1 MTGMSNKITGPNAG
15 GPRQFPTRTPLAA
28 RVDQFQRSAS
38 MSRVLAIQVASFLV
52 ALTGCSDRPKQLDG
66 YEQGKGGLGDFIVN
80 AAPKLGVRLLATN
93 GLPFIP
99 GRWYYQARPGELAV
113 ILEGNCFLE
122 LDAFLT
128 NAVGAMRGQP
138 TPNKVTGITEAYY
151 GTNFGATVGS
161 RLGIADAG
169 KQYTSFVI
177 VGYGASPTRTE
188 ASNPTPKQV
197 TEYWTLL
204 LQESEKGK
212 ERFKALDHARTSAPC
227 LQDFL
232 RLFPEAEV
240 NYSYWGGS
248 SEPGYVAEVDLHG
261 RYEFELR
268 LPVRFDSSRRSII
281 GCGEPTFCLRELAMQ
296 AGRERSYNQASD
308 RQFGTAEWRK
318 IVESG
323 GNFQAI
329 GYSMVTD
336 QPAPGYRDRK
346 QLKEKRWEK

>member
-1 MTGMSNKITGPNAG
+1 MTSSAV
-15 GPRQFPTRTPLAA
+15 RQWLQFNP
-28 RVDQFQRSAS
+28 VDALLVTAHPHRSAS
-38 MSRVLAIQVASFLV
+38 MSHVLAIQVASFLV

-93 GLPFIP
+93 GLPSIP
-99 GRWYYQARPGELAV
+99 GRWYHQARPDELAV
-113 ILEGNCFLE
+113 ILEGNCFPE
-122 LDAFLT
+122 LHAFLT

-138 TPNKVTGITEAYY
+138 TQDKVTGITEAYY
-151 GTNFGATVGS
+151 GTNFGATVS
-161 RLGIADAG
+161 CRSGIADAG
-169 KQYTSFVI
+169 KEYTSLVI
-177 VGYGASPTRTE
+177 VGYGASPVTTE

-197 TEYWTLL
+197 AEYWTLL

-212 ERFKALDHARTSAPC
+212 ERFKALDHARASAPC

-240 NYSYWGGS
+240 NYSYWGGTS
-248 SEPGYVAEVDLHG
+248 GPGYVVEVDLHG

-281 GCGEPTFCLRELAMQ
+281 GYGEPTFYLRELAKQ
-296 AGRERSYNQASD
+296 EGRGRSYNPAGE
-308 RQFGTAEWRK
+308 RRFGTAEWQR
-318 IVESG
+318 IVESRG
-323 GNFQAI
+323 SFQAI

-336 QPAPGYRDRK
+336 QPAPGYQDRK
-346 QLKEKRWEK
+346 QLEVK